1 MMLKMQTKIESSGT
15 KLAEDVG
22 KLIQGFQKFK
32 SEFAIT
38 KNANRQLLNHFVKQ
52 SVFSEKMC

>member
-1 MMLKMQTKIESSGT
+1 MMLKMQNKMESSGM
-15 KLAEDVG
+15 KLAEVVG

-38 KNANRQLLNHFVKQ
+38 KNANRQFPNHFVK
-52 SVFSEKMC
+52 

>member
-1 MMLKMQTKIESSGT
+1 MMLKMQNKMESSGT
-15 KLAEDVG
+15 KLAEVVG

-38 KNANRQLLNHFVKQ
+38 KNANRQFPNHFVK
-52 SVFSEKMC
+52 